1 MKVNVVRSALK
12 LQKKV
17 LRHVTISVLKLS
29 NLCCLYQL
37 ASPLTF
43 LVILQMVLLF
53 WTMTIPCLLPMRAR
67 LSLIATIPPSL
78 LTLVVIVTAPGR
90 MRELLLVVRAKAK
103 GWGKKGMHF
112 QHTLSLVWRLV
123 YPNFWRSLACM
134 LLSPISRVA
143 LELTTFSF
151 GYSCKV
157 PAFKR
162 ELESLY
168 LSKVIAQDWLVF
180 ANLD

>member
-17 LRHVTISVLKLS
+17 LRHVTIGVLKLR

-43 LVILQMVLLF
+43 LVILQLVLLF

-78 LTLVVIVTAPGR
+78 LTLVLIVTAPGR
-90 MRELLLVVRAKAK
+90 MRELLLVVRAEAK
-103 GWGKKGMHF
+103 G
-112 QHTLSLVWRLV
+112 
-123 YPNFWRSLACM
+123 
-134 LLSPISRVA
+134 
-143 LELTTFSF
+143 
-151 GYSCKV
+151 
-157 PAFKR
+157 
-162 ELESLY
+162 
-168 LSKVIAQDWLVF
+168 
-180 ANLD
+180 